1 MKMINAVVL
10 EKELN
15 SLSEDKLKAVKSDK
29 KFLRIIAGAG
39 AGKTTTLAMKI
50 IYLLSKGTKPEE
62 IVAFTFTER
71 AAQNMKNK
79 IYEKMTRIDP
89 ELCNHLGKMYIG
101 TIHAFSFQMLQDHFG
116 CGNYDVLD
124 ENQEMAFMLRH
135 GWDFGLGGKGYVSN
149 CDNFLRSVSV
159 VYDELI
165 DNVTI
170 KQKDTHFLKHF
181 IEFED
186 LLNSHKLL
194 TFSRM
199 IPLLVQNLEKN
210 NSSLNYIKH
219 LIVDEYQDINK
230 AQQTLIKII
239 SQWANVYVVG
249 DPRQCI
255 YQWRG
260 SDKSYFDNF
269 ENNIG
274 KEELV
279 YIKENRRS
287 CKGIVEN
294 ANKFSKTLK
303 GQYEEMTPFRKSEGG
318 VIKIEFENDENEA
331 KIICEEIRKLIES
344 GKCKYS
350 DVAILF
356 RSVKTSAKP
365 FIEEFKKLNVPY
377 IVGGKIGLFQRDEA
391 QLVGRLFSWLS
402 EDGFWIKNSY
412 DWKNLIKGEALLT
425 TSKELWKV
433 VFKEINFPEDK
444 LKQWK
449 KEVLNESYKDLSEIF
464 QELLVILGF
473 LNLDQENK
481 LDATVMANLG
491 RFNSLLVDFQSSVLL
506 GGHHFNWKRDLKSLN
521 WFMNSYAYEAYEEQ
535 PAEDIRGVEAVQIM
549 TVHQAKGLEWLTVF
563 MPGLTNKRFPSTM
576 MGKEQNWMISRDL
589 FPVDRYEGN
598 EDDERRLFY
607 VAITRARDFLLL
619 SNFKRMK
626 NEMTESPFL
635 RDLQLKSL
643 TERVK
648 ILYPS
653 IESVN
658 NEEEIQTFAGGEII
672 DYNRCNYLYRLN
684 TVWNY
689 PSIFSQRLG
698 FGKSLH
704 HCLRRA
710 SELIKTK
717 GMDPE
722 KAIEKVF
729 DDGEFHLPYAEK
741 MQKEVMTRSAK
752 KSLINYAQ
760 KHKKDMLNV
769 EEVETRIEFP
779 LEKATIAGRID
790 VLIGPKNS
798 LEVRDYKTSDSIITN
813 EEASLQVQVYTLG
826 LKKIKD
832 NIDKATIAYIKE
844 VQEHAQIVPVEISKK
859 KLEEVENNAKKS
871 IDGIK
876 KGVWK
881 AKCGEHCE
889 KCSFKKICKY
899 TKIDRKLV
907 VKI

>member
-1 MKMINAVVL
+1 MINKIIL
-10 EKELN
+10 EKELK
-15 SLSEDKLKAVKSDK
+15 SLSEDKLKAVKSNK
-29 KFLRIIAGAG
+29 RFLRIIAGAG

-50 IYLLSKGTKPEE
+50 VYLLSKGVKPEE

-79 IYEKMTRIDP
+79 IYEKMSRIDP

-101 TIHAFSFQMLQDHFG
+101 TIHAFCFQMLQDHFG
-116 CGNYDVLD
+116 YGNYDALD

-135 GWDFGLGGKGYVSN
+135 GWNFGLGGKGYVSN
-149 CDNFLRSVSV
+149 CDNFLRSISV
-159 VYDELI
+159 IYDELI
-165 DNVTI
+165 DKDLL
-170 KQKDTHFLKHF
+170 KQKDSHLLKHF
-181 IEFED
+181 IEFEN
-186 LLNSHKLL
+186 LLDTHKLL

-199 IPLLVQNLEKN
+199 IPLLVQNLEKKD
-210 NSSLNYIKH
+210 SPLRYIKH

-230 AQQTLIKII
+230 AQQKLIKLI
-239 SQWANVYVVG
+239 SKWSNVYVVG

-269 ENNIG
+269 EINIG

-287 CKGIVEN
+287 CKSIVEN

-303 GQYEEMTPFRKSEGG
+303 GKYEEMIPFRKTEGK
-318 VIKIEFENDENEA
+318 VSKAEFEDNENEA
-331 KIICEEIRKLIES
+331 KIICNEIKKLVES

-350 DVAILF
+350 DIALLF

-365 FIEEFKKLNVPY
+365 FIEEFKKINVPY

-391 QLVGRLFSWLS
+391 QLIGRLFVWLS
-402 EDGFWIKNSY
+402 EEGFWIKNSY
-412 DWKNLIKGEALLT
+412 DWKNPIKGEDLLI
-425 TSKELWKV
+425 TSKDLWKN
-433 VFKEINFPEDK
+433 VFKETKFPEDK
-444 LKQWK
+444 LKEWK
-449 KEVLNESYKDLSEIF
+449 KEVLNESYTDLSEIF

-473 LNLDQENK
+473 LKLDQENK
-481 LDATVMANLG
+481 LDAAVMANLG

-506 GGHHFNWKRDLKSLN
+506 GGNHFNWKRDLKSLT
-521 WFMNSYAYEAYEEQ
+521 WFINSYAYEAYEEQ

-549 TVHQAKGLEWLTVF
+549 TVHQAKGLEWLIVF
-563 MPGLTNKRFPSTM
+563 MPGLTGMRFPSTM
-576 MGKEQNWMISRDL
+576 TGKEQDWIIPRDL
-589 FPVDRYEGN
+589 FPVKRYEGN

-607 VAITRARDFLLL
+607 VAITRARDFLFL
-619 SNFKRMK
+619 SYFKKMK
-626 NEMTESPFL
+626 NGMTESPFL
-635 RDLQLKSL
+635 KDLQLKSIKEG
-643 TERVK
+643 TKFDCPPFER
-648 ILYPS
+648 
-653 IESVN
+653 IE

-684 TVWNY
+684 SIWNY
-689 PSIFSQRLG
+689 PSIFSPRLG

-710 SELIKTK
+710 SELIKNE
-717 GMDPE
+717 GIEPE
-722 KAIEKVF
+722 KAVEKVF
-729 DDGEFHLPYAEK
+729 EDGEFHLPYAEK
-741 MQKEVMTRSAK
+741 IQKEVMTKSAK
-752 KSLINYAQ
+752 QSLLSYA
-760 KHKKDMLNV
+760 KKYKKDMLNV
-769 EEVETRIEFP
+769 EEVEARIEFP

-798 LEVRDYKTSDSIITN
+798 LEIRDYKTSDSIITN

-844 VQEHAQIVPVEISKK
+844 VQGHIQIVPVEISKK
-859 KLEEVENNAKKS
+859 KLDEVETNAKKT
-871 IDGIK
+871 IEGIK

-899 TKIDRKLV
+899 TKEDRKMK